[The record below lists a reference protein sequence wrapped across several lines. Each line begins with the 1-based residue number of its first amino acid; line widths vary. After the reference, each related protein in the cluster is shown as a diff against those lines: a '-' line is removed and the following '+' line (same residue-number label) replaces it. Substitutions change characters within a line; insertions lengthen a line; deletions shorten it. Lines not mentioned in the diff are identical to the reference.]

1 MNALVQTVKQ
11 TPVSIEF
18 LRKRMP
24 DGVKVVDYRR
34 LPQSRAKLFST
45 GKPVVVLIPKKGE
58 NVGHFVCLLP
68 WKRSIEYFSSLGNA
82 PLTELNLLGEAK
94 TKMMNILGN
103 NYTYNRTTLQSG
115 SYKVQD
121 CASWCIAR
129 VMFSELKLREFLK
142 LFQRNVV
149 LRSKDDVVSFLTLLH
164 MKNKIST

>member
-1 MNALVQTVKQ
+1 MNSLIQQVKQ

-24 DGVKVVDYRR
+24 AGVKVLDYRR
-34 LPQSRAKLFST
+34 LPKSRAKLFEG

-68 WKRSIEYFSSLGNA
+68 WKRSIEYFSSLGNS
-82 PLTELNLLGEAK
+82 PETELALLDEAK
-94 TKMMNILGN
+94 EKMMTILGN
-103 NYTYNRTTLQSG
+103 NYTYNRTKLQRAT
-115 SYKVQD
+115 YKVQD

-142 LFQRNVV
+142 LFQSSVV
-149 LRSKDDVVSFLTLLH
+149 LRSKDDVVSFLTLLM
-164 MKNKIST
+164 MKNK